1 MLTLFVWDENSILG
15 MNVLR
20 TDAVLAIVQGETKG
34 AIRRGE
40 LGEWTSRTES
50 APSSGARDQA
60 LEADSPQEPPLKAPG
75 QVDLIAVV

>member
-1 MLTLFVWDENSILG
+1 MLFVWDENSILG

-34 AIRRGE
+34 VIRRGSSASGRLAQVRAVE
-40 LGEWTSRTES
+40 RTEG
-50 APSSGARDQA
+50 SGSRGRLAA
-60 LEADSPQEPPLKAPG
+60 GAAIKGSG